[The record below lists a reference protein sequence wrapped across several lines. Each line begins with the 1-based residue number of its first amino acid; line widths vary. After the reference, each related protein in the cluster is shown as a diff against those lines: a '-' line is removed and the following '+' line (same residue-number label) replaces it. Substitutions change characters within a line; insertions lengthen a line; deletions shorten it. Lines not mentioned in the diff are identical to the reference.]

1 MDIYQS
7 EELPAPM
14 SMLQATAEANN
25 LTAQVAAFD
34 KYNKEMDEVWPLWK
48 FEASCLCSVVVI
60 MCASHA
66 QGPRFDPGQRHA
78 FYFPFLLLHS
88 CVLLLF
94 HLCIHLFCLLCSCVE
109 QTSHTCLQTNWKRDT
124 KQSKMNL
131 WTTSVQFARW
141 EVKYSA
147 RRTSKSWRGRL
158 TRHTSRL

>member
-60 MCASHA
+60 TCASHA

-78 FYFPFLLLHS
+78 FYFPFLL
-88 CVLLLF
+88 F
-94 HLCIHLFCLLCSCVE
+94 YFCILVYYYYSTYVYISFVCSVVVWSRQAIPVSR
-109 QTSHTCLQTNWKRDT
+109 QTGRET
-124 KQSKMNL
+124 QSN
-131 WTTSVQFARW
+131 QR
-141 EVKYSA
+141 
-147 RRTSKSWRGRL
+147 
-158 TRHTSRL
+158 